1 MKAILAVYPEWYVS
15 CDQVARAKSNNGNEE
30 FRDLPICKFT
40 SGEGGGRGERGRPGE
55 GDVRSERAQ
64 ETHMVLLGN
73 KRKGVNRANAGKWER
88 GGIYGVGE
96 EGPGGQQNHKF
107 KTKEEY
113 ENERTK
119 QELQQHH

>member
-1 MKAILAVYPEWYVS
+1 MS

-55 GDVRSERAQ
+55 GDVRSERAH

-73 KRKGVNRANAGKWER
+73 KRKGVNRANAGKCEKGRDIWGGR
-88 GGIYGVGE
+88 GGTS
-96 EGPGGQQNHKF
+96 GGQQNHKF
-107 KTKEEY
+107 KMKEEY

>member
-1 MKAILAVYPEWYVS
+1 MIKSPVPNRTTAIKNFGIYQYANSL
-15 CDQVARAKSNNGNEE
+15 RGK
-30 FRDLPICKFT
+30 
-40 SGEGGGRGERGRPGE
+40 EGGGARGGGPGRGMCGAKEHRKPTWYF
-55 GDVRSERAQ
+55 SE
-64 ETHMVLLGN
+64 TSG
-73 KRKGVNRANAGKWER
+73 KGVNRANAGKWER

>member
-15 CDQVARAKSNNGNEE
+15 CDQVARAKSNNGNKE

-40 SGEGGGRGERGRPGE
+40 SGEGGWRGERGRPGE
-55 GDVRSERAQ
+55 GDVRSEGAQ
-64 ETHMVLLGN
+64 ETHMVLFGN
-73 KRKGVNRANAGKWER
+73 KRKGVNRANAGKWGR
-88 GGIYGVGE
+88 GGIWGGE